1 MRVPV
6 HEQREILQRFQQQ
19 PNESNRSVG
28 RALGRSANTIQSLR
42 DAIRKSGLAPE
53 ALFHLD
59 DRQWTAALGND
70 DRSIAQRKTA
80 PDWEVIREQMEEKN
94 ATLHQLWMEFRELH
108 PGGIGYTQFTSCYA
122 LFTSK
127 LDVVLRRPHTPGEKL
142 YCDFAGATIHIH
154 DADGGPGFDA
164 QIFVSALGYSS
175 YVFTRAV
182 ASQQT
187 ADWNACHVQAFEFY
201 GGVPEWTVSD
211 NLKSAVTKRTRDELI
226 INKAHRECLS
236 YYGCHAMPRGV
247 RKPRQNAKAEAAVQI
262 VQRWILFS
270 LRGRKFF
277 SLAELNRELDIRRDQ
292 LNARPFKKIAGCRKS
307 RFEEVERAALKPLP
321 DRPFE
326 PREWRFEVL
335 VGPDY
340 VFEHE
345 RKMYSAPYELRGERV
360 DLRITA
366 NVIEVMFR
374 GKRVAVHQK
383 AKGEGEIN
391 ILREHMPVSHTRV
404 LDGEPKALMTWA
416 TSVGAATEAMFTHHL
431 RERAD
436 ATNGLRTTR
445 RLRELARHHGEQRFE
460 EVCAYAG
467 HLNMTSLRSLESILK
482 TSPDKR
488 PKSDAASAAK
498 KSPHENV
505 RGANYYGEEA

>member
-42 DAIRKSGLAPE
+42 DAIRKSGLTAE
-53 ALFHLD
+53 ALSHLD
-59 DRQWTAALGND
+59 DRQWAAALGNS

-80 PDWEVIREQMEEKN
+80 PDWEHIRDQMEEKN
-94 ATLHQLWMEFRELH
+94 ATLHQLWMEFRELR
-108 PGGIGYTQFTSCYA
+108 PEGIGYTQFTSGYA
-122 LFTSK
+122 QFTK
-127 LDVVLRRPHTPGEKL
+127 RLDVVLRRPHTPAEKL
-142 YCDFAGATIHIH
+142 YCDFAGATIRIH
-154 DADGGPGFDA
+154 DAGGGPGFDA
-164 QIFVSALGYSS
+164 QIFVSALGYSN
-175 YVFTRAV
+175 YVFARAV
-182 ASQQT
+182 ASQQV
-187 ADWNACHVQAFEFY
+187 ADWNACHVEAFEFY
-201 GGVPEWTVSD
+201 GGAPEWVVSD
-211 NLKSAVTKRTRDELI
+211 NLKAAVTKRTRDELI
-226 INKAHRECLS
+226 INKSHRECLKH
-236 YYGCHAMPRGV
+236 YGCHAMPRGV

-270 LRGRKFF
+270 LRNRKFF
-277 SLAELNRELDIRRDQ
+277 SLAELNLELDLRRDQ
-292 LNARPFKKIAGCRKS
+292 LNTRPFKKLDGCRRS
-307 RFEEVERAALKPLP
+307 RFEDVERAALKPLP
-321 DRPFE
+321 DLPFE
-326 PREWRFEVL
+326 PRVWRFEVL

-345 RKMYSAPYELRGERV
+345 KKMYSVPYELRGERV

-383 AKGEGEIN
+383 SKGDGEVN

-416 TSVGAATEAMFTHHL
+416 ASVGSATGAIFTHHL
-431 RERAD
+431 RERPD

-445 RLRELARHHGEQRFE
+445 RLRELARHYGEERFE
-460 EVCAYAG
+460 EVCAYAA
-467 HLNMTSLRSLESILK
+467 HLNTTSLRSIDSILK

-488 PKSDAASAAK
+488 PKSDSAGAARK
-498 KSPHENV
+498 EFHEHV
-505 RGANYYGEEA
+505 RGANYYGGDA